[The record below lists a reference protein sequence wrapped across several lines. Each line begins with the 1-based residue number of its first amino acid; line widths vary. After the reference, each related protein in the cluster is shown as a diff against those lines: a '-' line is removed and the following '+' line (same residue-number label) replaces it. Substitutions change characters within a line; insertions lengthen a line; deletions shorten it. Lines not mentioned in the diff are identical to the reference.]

1 MGGPLPRAL
10 LAENDRIAT
19 ISLVVS
25 ATGAA
30 VRNTGGVSEDPT
42 HLLAEGFDHA
52 ATSLSL
58 ADVHGRIIQAN
69 QEFWK
74 LFGYEPGTALDVG
87 MISRPADQDW
97 TLSYLTRLIT
107 GDINE
112 FRTVKHFVRKDGTEF
127 DAHLAVRA
135 IRPEGMCT
143 GLIASVEPVDVR
155 PIVDNIRV
163 RKLLEHAAGSVSLV
177 DVEGN
182 IIESTGR
189 YRSTLGYP
197 PEFWEDRTIL
207 DLVVA
212 EDLIKMM
219 DMRDKVVREPEH
231 AVTHDFRVQSASRTI
246 ETLEVTALNMLHDP
260 DLRGIVLST
269 RNVTVERQMI
279 DSVGQLR
286 DKAVA
291 EAEERSHL
299 LATVSHELRNPL
311 HGMSGLIELLASD
324 ASLADGQRE
333 LAASVL
339 RQLKHLTS
347 VTDDL
352 LDTAQI
358 EVGRFVLRPGP
369 VVVRN
374 LIDDVMQ
381 VASSAASGRIEVVQH
396 VADDVPHLVTVD
408 AARLQQ
414 ILSNLVGN
422 AVKFTEVGSVHLDT
436 SVVGGKMLHF
446 EIRDTGVGIPA
457 DQVAAI
463 FEPFSTAT
471 TGGDRR
477 GAGLGLAVVRRLV
490 EAHGGSV
497 STRSVLGQGS
507 VFTIEIPLVGAVAA
521 LPAMPID
528 VVEMIGRSCILVIE
542 DTPVNQELAR
552 HQLERLGMDCVI
564 AESAEAGL
572 DLLES
577 SSFDAILMDHQLPGM
592 NGRDATREIRRRGLL
607 TPIVGLTAS
616 STAADERA
624 CFEAGMNAFLSKPV
638 GLERLG
644 TTLRRVLARG
654 AAATSASAFTST
666 PTSTFTLTPT
676 VTPPVTSPVTSPVTP
691 PVTPTAVDRVAV
703 DESVLDVLSAE
714 LSDRAVVESL
724 VTTFLGELDA
734 RGADIATGDP
744 ESAVRQ
750 AHTLKSSAKLLGA
763 LHLAELCAAAETDA
777 SVRGAVSEAAIAARV
792 GLTAW
797 LAAAPHYPDSLVTDK
812 AR

>member
-1 MGGPLPRAL
+1 MTGSLPRAL
-10 LAENDRIAT
+10 PAEDHHIAI

-25 ATGAA
+25 AIGAA

-42 HLLAEGFDHA
+42 HLLAEGFDYA

-58 ADVHGRIIQAN
+58 VDVHGRIIQGN

-87 MISRPADQDW
+87 MISRPDDQDW

-127 DAHLAVRA
+127 DGHIALRA

-155 PIVDNIRV
+155 PVVDNIRV
-163 RKLLEHAAGSVSLV
+163 RKLLEHAAGSVALV

-197 PEFWEDRTIL
+197 LEFWEDRTIL

-212 EDLIKMM
+212 EDLMMMM
-219 DMRDKVVREPEH
+219 DLRDKVVREPEH
-231 AVTHDFRVQSASRTI
+231 AVTHDFRVRSANRTI

-269 RNVTVERQMI
+269 RSVTAERQMMN
-279 DSVGQLR
+279 SVSQLR

-311 HGMSGLIELLASD
+311 HGMSGLIELLAFD
-324 ASLADGQRE
+324 DSLADGQRE

-381 VASSAASGRIEVVQH
+381 VAKAAAGDGIEVVQY

-414 ILSNLVGN
+414 ILNNLVGN
-422 AVKFTEVGSVHLDT
+422 AVKFTEVGSVHLDA
-436 SVVGGKMLHF
+436 SVVDKMLHF

-477 GAGLGLAVVRRLV
+477 GAGLGLAVVRRLA

-497 STRSVLGQGS
+497 STRSVVAQGS

-528 VVEMIGRSCILVIE
+528 VVEMIGRSCILVVE

-644 TTLRRVLARG
+644 TTLRRLLARG
-654 AAATSASAFTST
+654 AAATSASAYA
-666 PTSTFTLTPT
+666 STFNL
-676 VTPPVTSPVTSPVTP
+676 TSPVTS
-691 PVTPTAVDRVAV
+691 TAVDRVAV

-734 RGADIATGDP
+734 RGADIAHGDP

-792 GLTAW
+792 GLVAW
-797 LAAAPHYPDSLVTDK
+797 LAAAPHYPDSLVPDK